1 MSMRKNAEN
10 RCTFLLA
17 SFKSDSS
24 GMPDTSKVRTEELLD
39 SPSKD
44 YRWFE
49 VSFKMTGLAR
59 RYRNRYYGIY
69 KNSFSK
75 PRLASDEVARIS
87 LNGIDRSRR

>member
-10 RCTFLLA
+10 RCKFLLA

-24 GMPDTSKVRTEELLD
+24 GKLDTSEVRAEELLD

-44 YRWFE
+44 YKWFKA
-49 VSFKMTGLAR
+49 SFEMTNLSR
-59 RYRNRYYGIY
+59 RYRNRYHGIY

>member
-1 MSMRKNAEN
+1 
-10 RCTFLLA
+10 LLA

-24 GMPDTSKVRTEELLD
+24 GMPDTREIRAKELLD

-44 YRWFE
+44 YKWFE
-49 VSFKMTGLAR
+49 VSFKMTNLAR

-75 PRLASDEVARIS
+75 PRRASDEVARIS